1 MNINDVVD
9 VNDFRE
15 CMTIGYNKLL
25 DELEFVQRVCEL
37 HGMPSD
43 IAERMVEHVFGIVEN
58 CKSDIDGFLD
68 RVDSYAKYDELNNK

>member
-9 VNDFRE
+9 VNDFKE
-15 CMTIGYNKLL
+15 CMKIGYNKLL
-25 DELEFVQRVCEL
+25 DELEFIQRVCEL

-43 IAERMVEHVFGIVEN
+43 IAERMTETAFGIVED

-68 RVDSYAKYDELNNK
+68 GVDSYAKYTELNNK